1 MSEKIEGKKQELRDA
16 LTSLFENSTLV
27 LDHYE
32 QNSTKQEVILTC
44 KIVQMEGATVNTY
57 DYLNSLNLE
66 GADSLINA
74 IVDTQVGVE
83 EDGGVND

>member
-1 MSEKIEGKKQELRDA
+1 MSEKIESKKQELREA

-32 QNSTKQEVILTC
+32 QNSTKQEVVLTC
-44 KIVQMEGATVNTY
+44 KIIPTEDATVNTY

-66 GADSLINA
+66 GVENLINA
-74 IVDTQVGVE
+74 IVDSRYKAE
-83 EDGGVND
+83 EAGEE

>member
-1 MSEKIEGKKQELRDA
+1 MSEKVENKRQELREA

-32 QNSTKQEVILTC
+32 QNSTEQEVILTC
-44 KIVQMEGATVNTY
+44 KIVPMEDATVNTY

-66 GADSLINA
+66 GVESLINA